1 MSYTTGEHDAYMR
14 GVSDT
19 YEKVMAAI
27 AVAFDNNT
35 YGEGIIIA
43 HQQIHAA
50 QSEDLKTLG
59 VKL

>member
-1 MSYTTGEHDAYMR
+1 MR
-14 GVSDT
+14 GVADT

-43 HQQIHAA
+43 HQQIHAT
-50 QSEDLKTLG
+50 QSDDLKTLG
-59 VKL
+59 VTL